1 MSEIISPFLVDSVML
16 IRAPD
21 FLWYPRSCRLFWFC
35 STKRTSAKPEL
46 VTEREM
52 CTCTTI

>member
-21 FLWYPRSCRLFWFC
+21 FLWNPRSCRLFWFC

-52 CTCTTI
+52 CTRTTI